1 MATEES
7 HDGVTVIDT
16 KEAGLELVGSK
27 SKWPTQGVV
36 EFRNVWFRYRDNA
49 PCAEGLSFKT
59 YPGERLGICGR
70 TGAGKSSIMM
80 ALFRI
85 AEVDRPDDSSSSGIY
100 IDGKNCSTA
109 VPLHTLREKLSII
122 PQDPVLLTGSIRFQ
136 LDPFDK
142 HSDAE
147 LWAMLDVVNMADAG
161 TMPNTLLSLVAENGS
176 NLSQGQRQLICIARA
191 LLRNAK
197 VLVVD
202 EGTSSVDP
210 ATDDLIQAA
219 PRKERFRTGS
229 YHSCHSSPFEYN
241 QGFRQGHGHE

>member
-1 MATEES
+1 
-7 HDGVTVIDT
+7 
-16 KEAGLELVGSK
+16 
-27 SKWPTQGVV
+27 
-36 EFRNVWFRYRDNA
+36 
-49 PCAEGLSFKT
+49 
-59 YPGERLGICGR
+59 
-70 TGAGKSSIMM
+70 MM

-147 LWAMLDVVNMADAG
+147 LWAMLDVVNMADAVKS
-161 TMPNTLLSLVAENGS
+161 MPNTLLSLVAENGS

-219 PRKERFRTGS
+219 LRKSAFERGATILAIAHRLSTIKDFDRVMVMSEGTVAEIGAPYDLMKDSTSMFSQMLSESSQEDEGETG
-229 YHSCHSSPFEYN
+229 EMN
-241 QGFRQGHGHE
+241 E